1 MPDNDDLP
9 PHASTVPVKTD
20 CVHFR
25 ARIIPRVHTELVK
38 PDRHIDDEQCFGWL
52 GHRALLDRFATAPII
67 ICGKARSHEQGAG
80 SAIKTAENRLNNRQN
95 ESRRDAIDER
105 LIRLLEQDAR
115 MKLTALAHAVSLS
128 RTAVQGRIAKLERDG
143 VILGYRAV
151 IREPHD
157 DESLRAILALVFSE
171 RPCHP
176 VVKKFRGWPE
186 IVNYYSV
193 TGPVDGYALV
203 RVRDSQAL
211 AELVDRFSALPG
223 IASASSAVLLRED

>member
-1 MPDNDDLP
+1 MPYYDDLP
-9 PHASTVPVKTD
+9 PHLSPVPADTD
-20 CVHFR
+20 CVQIGIGIVPR
-25 ARIIPRVHTELVK
+25 APAELVES
-38 PDRHIDDEQCFGWL
+38 RLHVEDEECLAWL
-52 GHRALLDRFATAPII
+52 GHRASLDTFATAPII
-67 ICGKARSHEQGAG
+67 ISGKARSHEQGAG

-95 ESRRDAIDER
+95 DGRRDAIDER
-105 LIRLLEQDAR
+105 LIALLEQDAR

-128 RTAVQGRIAKLERDG
+128 RTAVQGRIAKLEREG

-151 IREPHD
+151 VREHHD
-157 DESLRAILALVFSE
+157 DEQLRAILALVFSE

-203 RVRDSQAL
+203 SVRDSQAL

>member
-1 MPDNDDLP
+1 MSMTSN
-9 PHASTVPVKTD
+9 ASAATVT
-20 CVHFR
+20 
-25 ARIIPRVHTELVK
+25 
-38 PDRHIDDEQCFGWL
+38 G
-52 GHRALLDRFATAPII
+52 ALLDSFATVPII
-67 ICGKARSHEQGAG
+67 ISGRARSHEQGAY
-80 SAIKTAENRLNNRQN
+80 SALKTAEIRLNNRQN

-105 LIRLLEQDAR
+105 LIALLEKNAR

-128 RTAVQGRIAKLERDG
+128 RTAVQGRIARLERDG

-151 IREPHD
+151 IRERD
-157 DESLRAILALVFSE
+157 DEDGLRAILSLVFSE

-203 RVRDSQAL
+203 KVGDAEAL
-211 AELVDRFSALPG
+211 AELVDRFSGLSG
-223 IASASSAVLLRED
+223 VFSASSAVLLRGD